1 MCDYESDENKLYK
14 CQNTKCN
21 KDVILYNRFDCHYC
35 YKEVCRKCAT
45 KEKWVMCAVCEIT
58 ICRKCM
64 TERKKIKYCPEP
76 DCSSSKN
83 KEEVK
88 KIGMM

>member
-1 MCDYESDENKLYK
+1 
-14 CQNTKCN
+14 
-21 KDVILYNRFDCHYC
+21 
-35 YKEVCRKCAT
+35 
-45 KEKWVMCAVCEIT
+45 MCAVCEIT